1 MKPVKFLMA
10 VAGFSALSIMDS
22 AQADSMT
29 ISSSSFRDG
38 GKIPQLMAGNGAE
51 CGDGSAITPA
61 VKWADLPQGTQSIA
75 VVLFDP
81 DGGKGQGVVHWV
93 AYNIPATREG
103 FKEGEAPQSMDN
115 VTIGMNSAAAEAYR
129 GLCPPAGDSPH
140 HYVLTVIATEKQPGS
155 IPAGLDRAGLL
166 NAIKDHSLA
175 AVSIVGRYGH

>member
-10 VAGFSALSIMDS
+10 VAGFSALSIVGT

-29 ISSSSFRDG
+29 ISSSSFKDG
-38 GKIPQLMAGNGAE
+38 REIPQRLAGTGADCGNGDAM
-51 CGDGSAITPA
+51 SPA
-61 VKWADLPQGTQSIA
+61 VKWVNLPQGTQSIA

-81 DGGKGQGVVHWV
+81 DGGKGQGVVHWI
-93 AYNIPATREG
+93 AYNIPATRKG

-115 VTIGMNSAAAEAYR
+115 VTIGSNSAGNQAYR

-155 IPAGLDRAGLL
+155 LPAGLDRAGLL
-166 NAIKDHSLA
+166 DAIQDHSLA
-175 AVSIVGRYGH
+175 AQSIVGRYGH

>member
-1 MKPVKFLMA
+1 
-10 VAGFSALSIMDS
+10 
-22 AQADSMT
+22 MT
-29 ISSSSFRDG
+29 ISSSSFKDG

-51 CGDGSAITPA
+51 CGDGSAMTPA

-103 FKEGEAPQSMDN
+103 FKEGEAPKSMDN
-115 VTIGMNSAAAEAYR
+115 VTIGMNSADAEAYR

-140 HYVLTVIATEKQPGS
+140 HYVLTVIATEKHPGNL
-155 IPAGLDRAGLL
+155 PAGLDRAGLL

-175 AVSIVGRYGH
+175 AQSIVGRYGH